1 MSLILIS
8 FSRISH
14 KNIYIYIKH
23 GKSQVSEIRKFGR
36 EIFVR
41 KLSKTKAEIYL
52 KNRIGIENFHARRIV
67 WMFLKIKRFS
77 VRNVARPNNTRP
89 SAREKPTFE
98 ISKNSRFPVR
108 ELRARVIFKCF
119 VSCVH
124 RHRRRSVIDH
134 RRPLNSC
141 SRQRDSLVWS
151 IISILF

>member
-1 MSLILIS
+1 MSSILIFPFRVVFL
-8 FSRISH
+8 FSQKKKKKYKTSN
-14 KNIYIYIKH
+14 KWNSK
-23 GKSQVSEIRKFGR
+23 
-36 EIFVR
+36 VR
-41 KLSKTKAEIYL
+41 KRNFCGKFLSKTEIYL

-67 WMFLKIKRFS
+67 RMFLNIKRFS
-77 VRNVARPNNTRP
+77 VRNVARSNNTRP

-141 SRQRDSLVWS
+141 SRQRDSLAWS